1 MDEESF
7 YLSTGAP
14 RWTNAMYFKNQ
25 ILIPMAVEGET
36 DYDNLVRSIKHEY
49 THAVI
54 HALSDGKCPGWL
66 DEGLA
71 QWAEGDENPAL
82 RPALTTWLKRNEV
95 VSLKLLQGG
104 FTKLETRMVAAAYA
118 QSLYAAEYMIEG
130 FGFEKIKTYFEDLRS
145 GSDKADAFQGS
156 FGMSEV
162 SFERRLGSHLK
173 HAMFESH

>member
-1 MDEESF
+1 M
-7 YLSTGAP
+7 ST
-14 RWTNAMYFKNQ
+14 
-25 ILIPMAVEGET
+25 EGET

-82 RPALTTWLKRNEV
+82 KPALSTWLRRNEV

-118 QSLYAAEYMIEG
+118 QSLYAAEYVING

-145 GSDKADAFQGS
+145 GTSKEDAFSGS
-156 FGMSEV
+156 FGISES
-162 SFERRLGSHLK
+162 SFERRLSGHLK
-173 HAMFESH
+173 TSLRDIR